1 MLDFREADDFASDEL
16 DQRER
21 SHHVDGDDMTWEPV
35 VKLTLPVLND
45 TKDNRT
51 LTDRVNEV
59 AAAVAI
65 LARELYQLKRQMEA
79 QTGD

>member
-21 SHHVDGDDMTWEPV
+21 SHHVDGDDMTYPPV
-35 VKLTLPVLND
+35 VKLPVLND

>member
-1 MLDFREADDFASDEL
+1 MLDFQEADDFASDEL

-21 SHHVDGDDMTWEPV
+21 SRHVDGDDMTYPPV
-35 VKLTLPVLND
+35 VKLPVLND
-45 TKDNRT
+45 TQDNRT

>member
-1 MLDFREADDFASDEL
+1 MLDFQEADDFASDEL

-21 SHHVDGDDMTWEPV
+21 SRHVDGDDMTYPPV
-35 VKLTLPVLND
+35 VKLPVLND
-45 TKDNRT
+45 TQDNRT
-51 LTDRVNEV
+51 LTDRLNEV
-59 AAAVAI
+59 AAAVAL

>member
-21 SHHVDGDDMTWEPV
+21 SRHVDGDDMTYPPV
-35 VKLTLPVLND
+35 VKLPVLND
-45 TKDNRT
+45 TQDNRT
-51 LTDRVNEV
+51 LTDRLNEV
-59 AAAVAI
+59 AAAVAL

>member
-21 SHHVDGDDMTWEPV
+21 SRHVDGDDMTYAPV
-35 VKLTLPVLND
+35 VRLPVLND
-45 TKDNRT
+45 IKDNRT

>member
-21 SHHVDGDDMTWEPV
+21 SHHVDGDDMTYAPV
-35 VKLTLPVLND
+35 LKLPVLND

>member
-1 MLDFREADDFASDEL
+1 MLDFQEADDFASDEL

-21 SHHVDGDDMTWEPV
+21 SHHVDGDDMTYAPV
-35 VKLTLPVLND
+35 VKLPVLND